1 MIHWLVLS
9 WAWRSSCWS
18 ARAARSSLCI
28 RSTLTGRLR
37 LRMRLSFFFQ
47 AEDGIRDLTVTGVQT
62 CALPISWAKSAQASA
77 NLALQ
82 VHLISSAPGAQKWE
96 RLATFPR
103 AERLALASL
112 QTPGSEGSGS
122 SLFNFFSRMADS
134 SWSVGLHESRYA
146 YDLIESVHVWALCL
160 FFGLA
165 VMFDFRLLGWT
176 MRSVPVSEVAR
187 RLLPWTAAG
196 FVVMV
201 ISGALLFSAIPL
213 RSYQNIFFRT
223 KMILLL
229 LAGLNVWIFHSGVYR
244 GVATWDLN
252 TAPLRAARVA
262 GALSIV
268 LWVCIVLS
276 GRMIAYNWF
285 DCDRQPQRPIINY
298 LTSCVPS
305 APEH

>member
-1 MIHWLVLS
+1 MQ
-9 WAWRSSCWS
+9 
-18 ARAARSSLCI
+18 
-28 RSTLTGRLR
+28 GR
-37 LRMRLSFFFQ
+37 
-47 AEDGIRDLTVTGVQT
+47 G
-62 CALPISWAKSAQASA
+62 ISW
-77 NLALQ
+77 LALLLFALCFLPNARTAAWVDTGQ
-82 VHLISSAPGAQKWE
+82 QSTNVAPRVHLISSDAGAEKWE
-96 RLATFPR
+96 RLASFPR
-103 AERLALASL
+103 AASLETAFLEGENASL
-112 QTPGSEGSGS
+112 QHETA
-122 SLFNFFSRMADS
+122 SLQADSNTGIGARLLEFFSRMADS
-134 SWSVGLHESRYA
+134 SWSTGLHESRYA

-165 VMFDFRLLGWT
+165 VMFDLRLLNWT
-176 MRSVPVSEVAR
+176 MRTVPVSEVAR
-187 RLLPWTAAG
+187 RLLPWTVFG
-196 FVVMV
+196 FVIMV

-244 GVATWDLN
+244 GVATWDVN
-252 TAPLRAARVA
+252 SAPPRAARVA

-298 LTSCVPS
+298 LTSCIPTPTQ
-305 APEH
+305 AEH